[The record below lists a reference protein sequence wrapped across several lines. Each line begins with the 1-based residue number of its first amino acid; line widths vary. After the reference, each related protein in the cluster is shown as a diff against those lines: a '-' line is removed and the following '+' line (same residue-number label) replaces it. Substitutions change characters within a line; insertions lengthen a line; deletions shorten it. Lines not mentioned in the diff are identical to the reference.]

1 MCDFFNFFKIL
12 ILWVVKGLKGQ
23 KSIQNNK
30 NALCHALYF
39 RKHIFIYDAQVWKDN
54 ISRHFFHF
62 FKILIFEI
70 IRGFLRAKNGPKWQ
84 NILCLTP
91 YLRNVTS
98 YYCDFWY
105 TSVKSWYLQQ
115 FFHFFKMLIFLV
127 FRGVKGQKMT

>member
-39 RKHIFIYDAQVWKDN
+39 RKHIFIYDTQCEWKDN

-70 IRGFLRAKNGPKWQ
+70 IRGFLRAKKMAQ
-84 NILCLTP
+84 NDKIFCLSHSISQER
-91 YLRNVTS
+91 YIVLL
-98 YYCDFWY
+98 W
-105 TSVKSWYLQQ
+105 
-115 FFHFFKMLIFLV
+115 FLV
-127 FRGVKGQKMT
+127 HIGKIMIPPAIFPFFQNVDLFGF